1 VGYEVVQAIREN
13 AIRAY
18 WRVGQIL
25 EGGCALRT
33 ATRDTWG
40 CVWTREMC
48 MGTLIFIIESTDS
61 SCVSQK
67 EAVVRRFRELLAL
80 LPFAGRICQFIIFQ
94 KMKGLRAESASLPF
108 PSLPFPSLLF
118 AAKMTKYPGHFALRT
133 GFWCVEKRVTPPE
146 CRA

>member
-1 VGYEVVQAIREN
+1 MDLLLSELN
-13 AIRAY
+13 SNL
-18 WRVGQIL
+18 WRIL
-25 EGGCALRT
+25 EGRCALCT

-61 SCVSQK
+61 SRVSYK
-67 EAVVRRFRELLAL
+67 EAVVRWFRELLAL

-108 PSLPFPSLLF
+108 PSLPFAP
-118 AAKMTKYPGHFALRT
+118 KMTKYPGYFALRT